1 MRQFMLCGIC
11 ALLIAVRSVCGPEA
25 GAADKKDADWPC
37 VQRKV
42 STISAGMIWSGPP
55 IDKGMASKWRSDKAS
70 KQLVAQLAARRTE
83 LEEAETLIEKF
94 ASGLT
99 KENRASELTL
109 LFASVLHRINSERQ
123 QIMTGIERYTRKQ
136 RSLAET
142 VRETRDKLNA
152 ILKKG
157 SAAEADKEQRRKL
170 EETLNWQS
178 RIHDERERSLQYV
191 CESPVLL
198 EQRAFAIAR
207 AIANHL
213 PQK

>member
-1 MRQFMLCGIC
+1 MRRFMLSGTY
-11 ALLIAVRSVCGPEA
+11 ALLLLASPEA
-25 GAADKKDADWPC
+25 VAADKKDPDWPC

-55 IDKGMASKWRSDKAS
+55 IDNGMVSKWRSDKAS

-94 ASGLT
+94 AADLT

-157 SAAEADKEQRRKL
+157 NAEGADKEKRRKL

-178 RIHDERERSLQYV
+178 RIHEERERSLQYV

-198 EQRAFAIAR
+198 EQRAFSIAR

-213 PQK
+213 P

>member
-1 MRQFMLCGIC
+1 MRQFILGGIC
-11 ALLIAVRSVCGPEA
+11 ALLLMA
-25 GAADKKDADWPC
+25 GSADARAADKKDPDWPC

-55 IDKGMASKWRSDKAS
+55 IDKDMASKWRSDKAA
-70 KQLVAQLAARRTE
+70 KRLVAQLAARRTE
-83 LEEAETLIEKF
+83 LEEAEALIEKF
-94 ASGLT
+94 ASSL
-99 KENRASELTL
+99 KDENRANELTL
-109 LFASVLHRINSERQ
+109 LFASVLKRINSERR
-123 QIMTGIERYTRKQ
+123 QIMSGIERYTRKQ
-136 RSLAET
+136 RTLAET

-178 RIHDERERSLQYV
+178 RIHGERERSLQYV

-213 PQK
+213 P

>member
-1 MRQFMLCGIC
+1 MRKLMYIGCC
-11 ALLIAVRSVCGPEA
+11 ALLLMAEGGTAS
-25 GAADKKDADWPC
+25 AADKKDPDWPC

-42 STISAGMIWSGPP
+42 TTISAGMIWSGPP
-55 IDKGMASKWRSDKAS
+55 IDQQSASKWRSDKAI

-83 LEEAETLIEKF
+83 LEEAETLIEEF
-94 ASGLT
+94 ASGLNG
-99 KENRASELTL
+99 ENRASQLTL
-109 LFASVLHRINSERQ
+109 LFAGVLERINSERQ
-123 QIMTGIERYTRKQ
+123 QIISGIERYTRKQ
-136 RSLAET
+136 RTLAET

-152 ILKKG
+152 ILKIAKPE
-157 SAAEADKEQRRKL
+157 EADKKRRRAL
-170 EETLNWQS
+170 EETLSWQS

-213 PQK
+213 Q